1 MTTTAPRDWP
11 VVISLHGIRTT
22 GRWQKEL
29 TDELVQRGFRHIA
42 LDYGY
47 FPAISLILPWT
58 RRRKIRWLLDQ
69 YDKEMLDLTAPPSFI
84 AHSYGTYLLTEAMS
98 SNSLMRFDRLILCGS
113 IVRREFPWST
123 ILIDRRQANL
133 VLHET
138 GGRDFWSKV
147 VAWLVSD
154 AGSSGVD
161 GFKDIAKAEVLPGR
175 ETELVHEIKHARH
188 KHSDYFFRQNYR
200 ERWIP
205 FLEGRIPAKEV
216 PLRAAKTNWKFA
228 TIAGVL
234 FGTLVGASA
243 LYMTHTPPRPDLEPS
258 ADSSESRSQSKP
270 YDSKNSPL
278 IYGRETEPQANQA
291 TPPEAISPVHEDK
304 ARNASQGSQP
314 ANPVLQPKPTTLS
327 TLVAVVNRSC
337 ELTFDDENESHLL
350 HAENGTS
357 FELSAGSH
365 TLVCEDGA
373 YSASAEVELKAAEEQ
388 HVQLTLELS
397 EDALFMQQ
405 SFATLRGTWRA
416 TWSKE
421 STPFARCSL
430 QMRAESIVRII
441 EFDDRNSVIVG
452 AWESS
457 APVEAVFEPRSNPTQ
472 IDLMS
477 EEFERNRCEKPDQ
490 WGFWLSTRVP
500 LSAEGRVVLSHADR
514 GIAFELSISECRAHS
529 GGDCESQMI
538 GKNAD
543 QIYLTKQGYGSTAF
557 VIERVTENVLKV
569 GDLVFYRQ

>member
-1 MTTTAPRDWP
+1 MTIKAPGDWP

-29 TDELVQRGFRHIA
+29 TDELVQRGFRHVA

-47 FPAISLILPWT
+47 FPAIALILPWT

-69 YDKEMLDLTAPPSFI
+69 YDKEILDLTTPPSFI

-113 IVRREFPWST
+113 IIRREFPWST

-161 GFKDIAKAEVLPGR
+161 GFKDTARTEVLSGR

-205 FLEGRIPAKEV
+205 FLEGRLPAKEV
-216 PLRAAKTNWKFA
+216 PLRAARINWKFA
-228 TIAGVL
+228 TIAAVL
-234 FGTLVGASA
+234 FVTLVGASV
-243 LYMTHTPPRPDLEPS
+243 LYITRTPVRLDVDPS
-258 ADSSESRSQSKP
+258 ADRNDSKP
-270 YDSKNSPL
+270 SDYTSSPPT
-278 IYGRETEPQANQA
+278 YGQETAPHASQE
-291 TPPEAISPVHEDK
+291 TPSEVTSPVQKVKVPDV
-304 ARNASQGSQP
+304 SQNSQP
-314 ANPVLQPKPTTLS
+314 ANAAFQPKPTTMS
-327 TLVAVVNRSC
+327 TLVAVANRPC
-337 ELTFDDENESHLL
+337 ELTFDDEDESHSLQ
-350 HAENGTS
+350 AENGTS
-357 FELSAGSH
+357 FEVSPGGH
-365 TLVCEDGA
+365 TLVCEDGP
-373 YSASAEVELKAAEEQ
+373 YSASAEVELTAGEQ
-388 HVQLTLELS
+388 RHIQLDLELS
-397 EDALFMQQ
+397 EDALLLRQ
-405 SFATLRGTWRA
+405 SFTTLRGKWKA
-416 TWSKE
+416 TWNKE
-421 STPFARCSL
+421 ATPFTRCSL
-430 QMRAESIVRII
+430 QMRSESIVSII

-457 APVEAVFEPRSNPTQ
+457 APVEAVFEPRSNPSQ

-477 EEFERNRCEKPDQ
+477 EEFERNRCENPSQ
-490 WGFWLSTRVP
+490 WGVWLNTRVP
-500 LSAEGRVVLSHADR
+500 LSAEGRVALNHADKH
-514 GIAFELSISECRAHS
+514 ISFELSISKCRAHS
-529 GGDCESQMI
+529 GDECESQMI
-538 GKNAD
+538 GND
-543 QIYLTKQGYGSTAF
+543 VDHIYLAKQSFGLSEFA
-557 VIERVTENVLKV
+557 IERVSENVLKV
-569 GDLVFYRQ
+569 GDLIFHRQ